1 MDYDFKVKYLPTQLK
16 WVDSSQRKKLL
27 FPLLVNVHIK
37 SKPKRKDCSKCILC
51 ASNICR
57 MNTWTNDS
65 GFRWVVRIPGIGTK
79 TTKKGGS
86 GLPQTLGLIRF
97 IASVDSRFQ
106 KCLKIF
112 YSSSLYPLL
121 FLPQIAYFL
130 PSFFLSLYGLMQTLQ
145 NFLFV
150 WLITMTPYTR
160 SQISKPHEKL
170 SGYRGRQ
177 SIYSRICKIW

>member
-1 MDYDFKVKYLPTQLK
+1 MTSRSSIYLLSLSGWILHKERSYSFLCWSMCTL
-16 WVDSSQRKKLL
+16 SQSQKEKIVL
-27 FPLLVNVHIK
+27 N
-37 SKPKRKDCSKCILC
+37 

-160 SQISKPHEKL
+160 SQISKPHGKL